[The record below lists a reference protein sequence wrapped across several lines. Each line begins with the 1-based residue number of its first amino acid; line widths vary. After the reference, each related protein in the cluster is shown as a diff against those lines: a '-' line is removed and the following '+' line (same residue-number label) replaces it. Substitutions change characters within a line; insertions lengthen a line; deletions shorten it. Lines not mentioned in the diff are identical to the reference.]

1 MGWTSNDLRIEMMN
15 AEAAEAAVEAIKN
28 YATANAS
35 KYNSL
40 NMANLMNDL
49 DVDGM
54 AIVLEDSYSMHCA
67 EYLEFIPEICKL
79 IAEIGTFSGSAFMTS
94 GYGDEGDF
102 EFSCDGDTIRLKSV
116 YYPNGFCEYLCC
128 EECGEDVVLFEEYE
142 EGKIYICPDCGE
154 EIDLSEAYEEHKPEI
169 NEIVIKI
176 K

>member
-54 AIVLEDSYSMHCA
+54 AIVLEDSYSMA
-67 EYLEFIPEICKL
+67 
-79 IAEIGTFSGSAFMTS
+79 
-94 GYGDEGDF
+94 
-102 EFSCDGDTIRLKSV
+102 
-116 YYPNGFCEYLCC
+116 
-128 EECGEDVVLFEEYE
+128 
-142 EGKIYICPDCGE
+142 
-154 EIDLSEAYEEHKPEI
+154 
-169 NEIVIKI
+169 
-176 K
+176 